1 MSTQANILQP
11 TDRQTDRQRDI
22 ATDSTT
28 SPAPKKILMIV
39 GGGSH
44 IKQKS

>member
-11 TDRQTDRQRDI
+11 TDRQRDI